1 MKLLL
6 ISFVFLIGT
15 VTPAESK
22 CNEDDQSS
30 LLRLKQSLNFN
41 NSDSTKL
48 VTWNAS
54 INCCSWVGVNCS
66 ANGYAVGLDLSEER
80 ILSGIDD
87 SSSLFDLQH
96 LQSLNF
102 ADNGYH
108 HSQIPSSIGKLANLR
123 YLDLS
128 HNGFLGQIPIEI
140 SHLTRLIV
148 LDLSETNLKLENPNL
163 SMLIRNL
170 TELEVLYLDSVN
182 ISRKRSDWC
191 QVISS
196 SLPKLRVLSL
206 SYTELSG
213 PIDDSLAKLSSLS
226 VIRLDYNNI
235 YSPVPSFFANFSNL
249 ISLSLCGCELYG
261 TFPQEI
267 FQISTL
273 QHIYLSYNPLLQGS
287 LPEFPNTGSLQ
298 TLDLSSTNFSGSLPD
313 SIGNLKMLS
322 MIDLSTCNFYGSI
335 PESMENLRHLYYLDM
350 SDNKFSGSINS
361 THWEN
366 LVELMFVSLM
376 YNQLDGGI
384 PLSMFSLPL
393 LQTLLL
399 SNNKFSHQF
408 HEFSNVSSSNQLSS
422 LFLDFNNLEG
432 PVPMFFFNLRG
443 LQFLSLSSNNLA
455 GSFPLS
461 GLQKLRNL
469 TFLNL
474 SYTSLFIDRTG
485 SNSSYS
491 SLPQL
496 VVVILS
502 STKLRTFPDFLR
514 YLPNLD
520 TLDLAENQI
529 HGEIPNWIWGLK
541 LLYYL
546 NISCNSVANFGP
558 LPNLTSALSVLDLHS
573 NQLQGQIPVFS
584 APTMQFLDYSRNNLS
599 SGIPTNIGEF
609 LTTTKL
615 FSLSSNNLHGI
626 IPRSLCNLS
635 TLEILDLSNNSLSG
649 MIPECLTTM
658 KTLAVLNLRRNN
670 LTDNISY
677 KFDEHCSLE
686 TLDLS
691 GNQIKGRLPESLV
704 SCTKLV
710 VLNLGYNQIMDT
722 FPCYLKSVST
732 LRVLVLRSNKFYGG
746 IGCPSTNG
754 TWPVLQIIDVAH
766 NNFNGELPG
775 GLLTTWKAMMDNQA
789 DANHLQYADTGFAVI
804 YYQNSVT
811 IVSKDLTMDLAKILT
826 IFTAVDFSGNKF
838 HGQIPE
844 EIGELKSLYILNF
857 SNNAFTG
864 EIPSSLSNLGDL
876 ESLDLSVNNLSGQIP
891 PEFSKLHFLA
901 FMNLSTNHLV
911 GKIPSSTQ
919 FSTFPKSSFEGNT
932 DLWGPPLTAY
942 DRPPMSLPPM
952 SNGSD
957 PNSGSEINWDIL
969 SVEIG
974 YFVGLGVVIGSL
986 VFCEGWR
993 NWYYEAVENMFFKM
1007 LPHLDKRNGNR
1018 IRGRRVYRNR
1028 SMGKTLK

>member
-6 ISFVFLIGT
+6 ISFMFLIGT

-41 NSDSTKL
+41 NFASTKL

-54 INCCSWVGVNCS
+54 IDCCSWVGVNCS
-66 ANGYAVGLDLSEER
+66 ANGYAVGLDLSKER

-108 HSQIPSSIGKLANLR
+108 HSQIPSSIGKLAKLR
-123 YLDLS
+123 YLNLS

-163 SMLIRNL
+163 SMLIQNL

-206 SYTELSG
+206 SSTGLLG

-235 YSPVPSFFANFSNL
+235 SSPVPSFFANFSNL
-249 ISLSLCGCELYG
+249 TSLILHKCQLYG

-273 QHIYLSYNPLLQGS
+273 QHIDLSSNRLLQGS

-298 TLDLSSTNFSGSLPD
+298 TLELSYTSFSGLLLD

-322 MIDLSTCNFYGSI
+322 VIDLSTCNFYGSI
-335 PESMENLRHLYYLDM
+335 PKSMENLRHLYYLDM

-366 LVELMFVSLM
+366 LVELKDVDLS
-376 YNQLDGGI
+376 YNLLVGGI

-393 LQTLLL
+393 LQTLYL

-422 LFLDFNNLEG
+422 LCLDFNNLEG
-432 PVPMFFFNLRG
+432 PVPMSIFSLRG
-443 LQFLSLSSNNLA
+443 LEYLSLSSNNLE

-474 SYTSLFIDRTG
+474 SNTSLFIDHTASR
-485 SNSSYS
+485 
-491 SLPQL
+491 
-496 VVVILS
+496 
-502 STKLRTFPDFLR
+502 
-514 YLPNLD
+514 
-520 TLDLAENQI
+520 A
-529 HGEIPNWIWGLK
+529 
-541 LLYYL
+541 
-546 NISCNSVANFGP
+546 
-558 LPNLTSALSVLDLHS
+558 
-573 NQLQGQIPVFS
+573 IPVFS

-609 LTTTKL
+609 LTTTKF

-649 MIPECLTTM
+649 IIPECLTTM

-775 GLLTTWKAMMDNQA
+775 GLLTTWKAMMDNKA
-789 DANHLQYADTGFAVI
+789 DANHLQYLYRFYPGI

-864 EIPSSLSNLGDL
+864 KIPSSLINLGNL
-876 ESLDLSVNNLSGQIP
+876 ESLDLSVNNLNGQIP

-974 YFVGLGVVIGSL
+974 YFVGLGVVIGPL

-1018 IRGRRVYRNR
+1018 IRGRQ
-1028 SMGKTLK
+1028 

>member
-6 ISFVFLIGT
+6 ISFMFLIGT

-30 LLRLKQSLNFN
+30 LLRLKQSLDFN
-41 NSDSTKL
+41 NSASTKL

-54 INCCSWVGVNCS
+54 IDCCSWVGVNCS

-123 YLDLS
+123 YLNLS

-196 SLPKLRVLSL
+196 SLPKLSVLSL

-287 LPEFPNTGSLQ
+287 LPEFPKTGSLQ
-298 TLDLSSTNFSGSLPD
+298 TLELSSTNFSGSLPD

-350 SDNKFSGSINS
+350 SENKFSGSINS

-422 LFLDFNNLEG
+422 LFLEFNNLEG

-443 LQFLSLSSNNLA
+443 LQFLSLSSNNLE

-474 SYTSLFIDRTG
+474 SYTSLFIDHTG
-485 SNSSYS
+485 TNSSYS

-496 VVVILS
+496 DTVILS
-502 STKLRTFPDFLR
+502 STKLRTYPDFLR
-514 YLPNLD
+514 YLPNLH

-541 LLYYL
+541 LLSYL
-546 NISCNSVANFGP
+546 NISCNSLASFGP
-558 LPNLTSALSVLDLHS
+558 LPNLTSALEILDLHS

-599 SGIPTNIGEF
+599 FGIPTNIGEF
-609 LTTTKL
+609 LTTTIL

-649 MIPECLTTM
+649 MIPQCLTTM

-691 GNQIKGRLPESLV
+691 GNQIKGRLPESL
-704 SCTKLV
+704 
-710 VLNLGYNQIMDT
+710 IMDT

-775 GLLTTWKAMMDNQA
+775 GLLTTWRAMMDNQA
-789 DANHLQYADTGFAVI
+789 DANHLQYADTGYAVI

-811 IVSKDLTMDLAKILT
+811 IVSKDLTMDLVKILT
-826 IFTAVDFSGNKF
+826 IFTAIDFSGNKF

-864 EIPSSLSNLGDL
+864 EIPSSLSNLGNL

-901 FMNLSTNHLV
+901 YMNLSTNHLV

-919 FSTFPKSSFEGNT
+919 FSTFPKSFFEGNT

-942 DRPPMSLPPM
+942 DRPPMSSPPM

-957 PNSGSEINWDIL
+957 PNSGNEINWDTL

-1007 LPHLDKRNGNR
+1007 LPHLDK
-1018 IRGRRVYRNR
+1018 
-1028 SMGKTLK
+1028 

>member
-6 ISFVFLIGT
+6 ISFMFLIGT

-41 NSDSTKL
+41 NFASTKL

-54 INCCSWVGVNCS
+54 IDCCSWVGVNCS
-66 ANGYAVGLDLSEER
+66 ANGYAVGLDLSKER

-123 YLDLS
+123 YLNLS

-206 SYTELSG
+206 SSTGLLG

-235 YSPVPSFFANFSNL
+235 SSPVPSFFANFSNL
-249 ISLSLCGCELYG
+249 TSLILHKCQLYG

-273 QHIYLSYNPLLQGS
+273 QHIDLSSNRLLQGS

-298 TLDLSSTNFSGSLPD
+298 TLELSYTSFSGLLLD

-322 MIDLSTCNFYGSI
+322 VIDLSTCNFYGSI
-335 PESMENLRHLYYLDM
+335 PKSMENLRHLYYLDM

-366 LVELMFVSLM
+366 LVELKDVDLS
-376 YNQLDGGI
+376 YNLLVGGI

-393 LQTLLL
+393 LQTLYL

-432 PVPMFFFNLRG
+432 PVPMSIFSLRG
-443 LQFLSLSSNNLA
+443 LEYLSLSSNNLE

-474 SYTSLFIDRTG
+474 SNTSLFIDHTG
-485 SNSSYS
+485 TNSSYS

-496 VVVILS
+496 DTVILS
-502 STKLRTFPDFLR
+502 STKLRTYPDFLR
-514 YLPNLD
+514 YLPNLH
-520 TLDLAENQI
+520 TLDLAQNQI

-541 LLYYL
+541 LVSYL
-546 NISCNSVANFGP
+546 NISCNSLASFGP
-558 LPNLTSALSVLDLHS
+558 LPNLTSALRLLDLHS

-649 MIPECLTTM
+649 IIPECLTTM
-658 KTLAVLNLRRNN
+658 KTLA
-670 LTDNISY
+670 
-677 KFDEHCSLE
+677 
-686 TLDLS
+686 
-691 GNQIKGRLPESLV
+691 
-704 SCTKLV
+704 
-710 VLNLGYNQIMDT
+710 
-722 FPCYLKSVST
+722 SVST

-775 GLLTTWKAMMDNQA
+775 GLLTTWKAMMDNKA
-789 DANHLQYADTGFAVI
+789 DANHLQYLYRFYPGI

-811 IVSKDLTMDLAKILT
+811 IVSKDLTMDLANILT

-1018 IRGRRVYRNR
+1018 IRGRQ
-1028 SMGKTLK
+1028 

>member
-1 MKLLL
+1 MKILL
-6 ISFVFLIGT
+6 ISFMFLIGT
-15 VTPAESK
+15 VIPAESK

-30 LLRLKQSLNFN
+30 LLRLKQSLNF
-41 NSDSTKL
+41 SSSASTKL

-54 INCCSWVGVNCS
+54 IDCCSWVGVNCS

-123 YLDLS
+123 YLNLS

-140 SHLTRLIV
+140 SLLTRLIV
-148 LDLSETNLKLENPNL
+148 LDLSKNPLILEKPNL
-163 SMLIRNL
+163 SMLVRNL
-170 TELEVLYLDSVN
+170 TELEVLYLDRVN

-206 SYTELSG
+206 SSTGLLG

-235 YSPVPSFFANFSNL
+235 SSPVPSFFANFSNL
-249 ISLSLCGCELYG
+249 TSLILHKCQLYG

-273 QHIYLSYNPLLQGS
+273 QHIDLSSNPLLQGS

-298 TLDLSSTNFSGSLPD
+298 TLELSSTNFSGLLPD
-313 SIGNLKMLS
+313 SIDNLKMLS
-322 MIDLSTCNFYGSI
+322 VIDLSICNFYGSI
-335 PESMENLRHLYYLDM
+335 PKSVENLRHLYYLDL
-350 SDNKFSGSINS
+350 SGNKFSGSINS

-366 LVELMFVSLM
+366 LVELKGTS
-376 YNQLDGGI
+376 I

-393 LQTLLL
+393 LQTLNL

-408 HEFSNVSSSNQLSS
+408 HEFSNVSSSNQLYS

-432 PVPMFFFNLRG
+432 PVPMFIFSLRG
-443 LQFLSLSSNNLA
+443 LEYLSLSSNNLE

-461 GLQKLRNL
+461 RLQKLRYL
-469 TFLNL
+469 LFLDL

-496 VVVILS
+496 LVVILS

-520 TLDLAENQI
+520 YLDLAENQI
-529 HGEIPNWIWGLK
+529 HGEIPNWIWGFK

-546 NISCNSVANFGP
+546 NISCNSLANFGP
-558 LPNLTSALSVLDLHS
+558 LPNLTSALGVLDLHS

-584 APTMQFLDYSRNNLS
+584 APTMRILDYSRNNLS
-599 SGIPTNIGEF
+599 SSIPTNIGEF

-649 MIPECLTTM
+649 MIPQCLTTM

-732 LRVLVLRSNKFYGG
+732 LRVLVLRSNKIYGG

-775 GLLTTWKAMMDNQA
+775 GLLTTWKAMMDNKA
-789 DANHLQYADTGFAVI
+789 DANHLQYLHRSYPDI

-811 IVSKDLTMDLAKILT
+811 IVSKDLTME
-826 IFTAVDFSGNKF
+826 
-838 HGQIPE
+838 P
-844 EIGELKSLYILNF
+844 
-857 SNNAFTG
+857 
-864 EIPSSLSNLGDL
+864 
-876 ESLDLSVNNLSGQIP
+876 DLSVNNLSGQIP

-901 FMNLSTNHLV
+901 YMNLSTNHLV

-942 DRPPMSLPPM
+942 DRPPMSLSPM

-1007 LPHLDKRNGNR
+1007 LPHLDKRNVESNCNEG
-1018 IRGRRVYRNR
+1018 YQL
-1028 SMGKTLK
+1028 SLFHLKQTLTFLLPPSLLLGMQVSTAVLDTE